1 MIPIDKDSQY
11 YPKDERPQ
19 SLPPTSQNA
28 NKQASP
34 SNNNELQRNGSQSMS
49 AMPVLSPEEENKK
62 DIDEFLG
69 KIDSTLAETKK
80 YVAKS
85 QHSFE

>member
-28 NKQASP
+28 NNASP
-34 SNNNELQRNGSQSMS
+34 TTNIHQRNGSQSKSMEI
-49 AMPVLSPEEENKK
+49 MPVLSPEEENRK
-62 DIDEFLG
+62 DIDDFLG

-85 QHSFE
+85 QNSFE